1 MATSNRAAWQVIQ
14 SKLMAMG
21 FSPNV
26 VIGEPRTGDQ
36 DGTIA
41 IIPLEGNYD
50 ETVLSQP
57 REIHRINIRM
67 YRNWL
72 EEPQEEVEFELDA
85 FRADIMEDIAGDF
98 DIGGE
103 VAYIIPDE
111 FGWTF
116 DEAEVGDTL
125 YRTVNLIIA
134 YRVDARATFV
144 K

>member
-1 MATSNRAAWQVIQ
+1 MATSNKATYQEMQ

-21 FSPNV
+21 YGRNV
-26 VIGEPRTGDQ
+26 VIGEPRSKMQ
-36 DGTIA
+36 SGTIA
-41 IIPLEGNYD
+41 IIPLEGEYD
-50 ETVLSQP
+50 EQALAAP
-57 REIHRINIRM
+57 REVHRVNIRM
-67 YRNWL
+67 YQNWL

-85 FRADIMEDIAGDF
+85 FRADILEDIAGDF

-111 FGWTF
+111 FVWTF

-144 K
+144 Q

>member
-26 VIGEPRTGDQ
+26 VIGEPRTGNQ

-72 EEPQEEVEFELDA
+72 EEPQEEVELELDA

-125 YRTVNLIIA
+125 YRTVNLSSLIA
-134 YRVDARATFV
+134 
-144 K
+144 